1 MTEVK
6 SNLSILE
13 MAKNKKIGQY
23 TVSEW
28 NIVNEIPR
36 FNPNKNMVTVS
47 MKLERSIS
55 NILLVTYLP
64 TFLMN
69 IINQFSVFITGE
81 SRYEI
86 IITVN
91 ITSMMVLASI
101 YLTVS
106 SSLPSTSAIKPVE
119 IWLLCNLAYPFLVI
133 ISTIILQA
141 YIEIFVIELITH

>member
-133 ISTIILQA
+133 ISTIILQVDV
-141 YIEIFVIELITH
+141 EIFIIEHITY

>member
-1 MTEVK
+1 MTKVM

-13 MAKNKKIGQY
+13 TAKNKKIGKY
-23 TVSEW
+23 MVSQW
-28 NIVNEIPR
+28 KIINEIPR

-47 MKLERSIS
+47 MHLKRSIN
-55 NILLVTYLP
+55 NIMLVTYLP
-64 TFLMN
+64 TLLMN

-81 SRYEI
+81 SRFEI

-106 SSLPSTSAIKPVE
+106 ASLPSTSVIKPVE

-133 ISTIILQA
+133 ISTILLQ
-141 YIEIFVIELITH
+141 VIIDP